1 VLQVEPEI
9 LISEGIEGL
18 DNEWFDEDYGLSHT
32 RREAAELRLQQ
43 LQIEQE
49 VSDDHLRNI
58 DSIVPYWAF
67 CSRWMFISIQNST
80 HCS

>member
-1 VLQVEPEI
+1 MELEI
-9 LISEGIEGL
+9 PTSGEIDGL

-49 VSDDHLRNI
+49 VSDNHLRNI
-58 DSIVPYWAF
+58 AIIIIYSMKLSWVVIF
-67 CSRWMFISIQNST
+67 
-80 HCS
+80 

>member
-1 VLQVEPEI
+1 VELEI
-9 LISEGIEGL
+9 SPSGEIEGL

-49 VSDDHLRNI
+49 VSDNYWRNI
-58 DSIVPYWAF
+58 TRIILYNMKLS
-67 CSRWMFISIQNST
+67 
-80 HCS
+80 